1 MRLSVIIPV
10 YNVEKY
16 LARCIESVLLT
27 DRADYEIIIVNDGS
41 TDSSPDIARG
51 YAEQYPALIRLIST
65 PNGGLG
71 HARNTGLDAATGD
84 YVLFLDSDDRLSA
97 GAMEEILNMADWSF
111 DICIFDHVSVT
122 EDDKFLKLNNGCDRE
137 GDFSLAEYPEL
148 LFQPPN
154 ACVKLFRR
162 SLFGADIRFPGRM
175 WFEDLYTIPKLYLRA
190 ARIRYLPKVW
200 YEYLMRAGSITNCA
214 SIGRNAEIIT
224 AVNEV
229 IGYYKASGLYEQ
241 YETQLEYMALYH
253 ELITSTTRVNLI
265 DPDSD
270 LQDKLLDDYTAKF
283 PNYRQNPYVQRMP
296 KKLKL
301 LLRLIERRQH
311 KAINLI
317 MRANNKVKGK

>member
-51 YAEQYPALIRLIST
+51 YAEQFPALIRLIST

-122 EDDKFLKLNNGCDRE
+122 EDDKFLKLNHGCDRE

-162 SLFGADIRFPGRM
+162 SLFGDDIRFPGRL

-190 ARIRYLPKVW
+190 ARIHYLPKVW
-200 YEYLMRAGSITNCA
+200 YEYLMRAGSITNSA

-224 AVNEV
+224 AVEEV
-229 IGYYKASGLYEQ
+229 IGYYKANGLYER
-241 YETQLEYMALYH
+241 YATQLEYMALYH

-265 DPDSD
+265 DPNSD

-283 PNYRQNPYVQRMP
+283 PNYRQNPYVLRMP

-301 LLRLIERRQH
+301 LLWLIERRQH

>member
-1 MRLSVIIPV
+1 MRLSVVIPV

-16 LARCIESVLLT
+16 LRRCIESVILPGRT
-27 DRADYEIIIVNDGS
+27 DYEIIIVNDGS
-41 TDSSPDIARG
+41 TDSSPAIARE
-51 YAEQYPALIRLIST
+51 YAEKYPALIRLIST

-71 HARNTGLDAATGD
+71 HARNTGLDAAAGD
-84 YVLFLDSDDRLSA
+84 YVLFLDSDDRLSP
-97 GAMEEILNMADWSF
+97 GALDELLAITDGSF
-111 DICIFDHVSVT
+111 DILIFDHVSVT
-122 EDDKFLKLNNGCDRE
+122 EDDKALKINHGCDRAGE
-137 GDFSLAEYPEL
+137 FSLTEYPEL
-148 LFQPPN
+148 LLQPPN

-162 SLFGADIRFPGRM
+162 SLFGDDIRFPGRM

-200 YEYLMRAGSITNCA
+200 YEYLMRAGSITNSA

-229 IGYYKASGLYEQ
+229 IGYYKANGQ
-241 YETQLEYMALYH
+241 YERYALQIEYMAIYH

-265 DPDSD
+265 DPNCD

-301 LLRLIERRQH
+301 LLWLIERRQR

-317 MRANNKVKGK
+317 MRLNNKVKGK